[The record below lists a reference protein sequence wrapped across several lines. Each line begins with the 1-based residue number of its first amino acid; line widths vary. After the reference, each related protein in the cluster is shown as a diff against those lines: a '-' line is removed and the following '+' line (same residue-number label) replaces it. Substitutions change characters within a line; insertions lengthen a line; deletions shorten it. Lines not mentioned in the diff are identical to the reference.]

1 MVLATFWQIR
11 PELALGYE
19 HVLMVRLE
27 GGEEK
32 EEIVSILSCRTPMYD
47 SNSRLTRVA
56 PTGSPV
62 ARNEGTHWGMG
73 GVSTTGLVGDRT
85 RNL

>member
-1 MVLATFWQIR
+1 
-11 PELALGYE
+11 
-19 HVLMVRLE
+19 
-27 GGEEK
+27 
-32 EEIVSILSCRTPMYD
+32 MYD